1 MNMSTFFRASGA
13 RTYLIVL
20 TALSALAGCDREASN
35 GAGAVTDSNVT
46 EKIEQASTPA
56 DHRELAEY
64 YEARANTVRREGAE
78 ERELRGQYERRWRSD
93 NHPMGSRAG
102 RHFEELAEGHEQT
115 ASHYREMA
123 DWHREMAQRG
133 EHASTPDE

>member
-1 MNMSTFFRASGA
+1 MNTSPFFRTPGV
-13 RTYLIVL
+13 RTALIVL

-35 GAGAVTDSNVT
+35 GASAVTDSNVT
-46 EKIEQASTPA
+46 AKVEQARTPA

-64 YEARANTVRREGAE
+64 YEARANEVRRDEAE

-93 NHPMGSRAG
+93 NHSMGSRAS
-102 RHFEELAEGHEQT
+102 RHFQDLTEGHERT